1 MPAGIQG
8 GAIMSE
14 ATEGAILQRDKKTY
28 AIVPRLPMGLL
39 TPEILER
46 MAAVARKYSVP
57 IIKITSGQRI
67 ALVGINPEDLER
79 MWAELEAQVGPAE
92 GLCVHYVQAC
102 PGIDWCKL
110 GQGDSLALA
119 GRVEKEFVGRMDFL
133 PAKTKI
139 GISGCKMN
147 CAESYLRDIG
157 AFAVPKKGWT
167 VVVGGNSGGRPR
179 IGDIVAEGLGDDDA
193 YSLINRCLEHYSA
206 NANKR
211 ERMPR
216 FVERTGIEDFKRNV
230 L

>member
-1 MPAGIQG
+1 
-8 GAIMSE
+8 MSE

-39 TPEILER
+39 TPEILEK
-46 MAAVARKYSVP
+46 MAEVARKYSVP
-57 IIKITSGQRI
+57 VIKVTSGHRI
-67 ALVGINPEDLER
+67 ALVGIKPEDLEGI
-79 MWAELEAQVGPAE
+79 WAELDTQVGPAE

-102 PGIDWCKL
+102 PGNDFCKF
-110 GQGDSLALA
+110 GQGNSLALA
-119 GRVEKEFVGRMDFL
+119 GRIEKEFVGKMDFL
-133 PAKTKI
+133 PGKTKI

-179 IGDIVAEGLGDDDA
+179 IGDVVAEGLDEDGA
-193 YSLINRCLEHYSA
+193 YSLINKCLEHYST

-216 FVERTGIEDFKRNV
+216 FVEKTGMEEFKRNV